1 MPIHSQ
7 IMSYLW
13 FSSAPPLAGIAG
25 FNHFAVAGAADEALA
40 AAGSSEF
47 RAIIIQIADSAA
59 SPGVNRDAADD
70 VLEHSADLPPVW
82 IFEAG
87 AGAAAAIRWIRTGAA
102 QVHATAEELSR
113 ALSES
118 SAAAAG
124 ENRPGRRLIGAG
136 SAFAG
141 LLASIDSVAS
151 RRCNV
156 LIEGET
162 GTGKE
167 VVAREI
173 HESGSR
179 KNAPFVAVNC
189 AAIPDSLLE
198 AELFGHSK
206 GAFTGALQARAGKFE
221 AANRG
226 TIVLDEIGDMP
237 LAIQAKLLRVI
248 QEREIERLGGNTKVR
263 LDVRIIAATNL
274 DLAERVRQGLFR
286 QDLYYRLNVFSIH
299 IAPLRERP
307 EDIETLARHF
317 VNKICRA
324 EGIAPKTIDV
334 LSLRRLESHNWPG
347 NVRELENTIESAI
360 IRSGGARSITASD
373 LVFQRAAVATC
384 QSGDQPIHLDLPAG
398 GLDYQKAVEE
408 FEHALLTQAL
418 TRTRGNKTA
427 AAELLRL
434 KRTTLSARMRAIESR
449 FPRLVAPQLS
459 TVA

>member
-1 MPIHSQ
+1 MSIHSQ

-13 FSSAPPLAGIAG
+13 LSSAPPVPGIAG
-25 FNHFAVAGAADEALA
+25 FNHFEIAAAADEALA
-40 AAGSSEF
+40 AAGNSDF
-47 RAIIIQIADSAA
+47 RAMIIQIADSPAA
-59 SPGVNRDAADD
+59 PGVNRDAADD

-87 AGAAAAIRWIRTGAA
+87 AGAAAAIRWIRAGAA

-113 ALSES
+113 ALAE
-118 SAAAAG
+118 SAAEAAS
-124 ENRPGRRLIGAG
+124 ENRPARRLIGAG
-136 SAFAG
+136 PAFTA
-141 LLASIDSVAS
+141 LLASIDSVAG

-173 HESGSR
+173 HECGPR

-206 GAFTGALQARAGKFE
+206 GAFTGAMQARAGKFE

-226 TIVLDEIGDMP
+226 TIFLDEIGDMP

-248 QEREIERLGGNTKVR
+248 QEREIERLGGNTKIR

-299 IAPLRERP
+299 ISPLRERP

-324 EGIAPKTIDV
+324 EDVAPKAIE
-334 LSLRRLESHNWPG
+334 SAAIRRLESHNWPG

-360 IRSGGARSITASD
+360 IRSGPARSITPSD
-373 LVFQRAAVATC
+373 LVFQRAAVATRPVDD
-384 QSGDQPIHLDLPAG
+384 SPLHIDLPAG
-398 GLDYQKAVEE
+398 GIDYQKAVEE

-449 FPRLVAPQLS
+449 FPRLVA
-459 TVA
+459 